1 MKTLNFPTSACR
13 YCRHY
18 DVEGRRGG
26 MCQQLGVSVR
36 GNWKAC
42 SLALPL
48 FTPSWESI
56 EEILQDEKLILKEA
70 FSVNCSLGSTETV
83 VSEEETLC
91 ASVKLTAD
99 IVLV

>member
-42 SLALPL
+42 SLALPV

-70 FSVNCSLGSTETV
+70 FSVNCSV
-83 VSEEETLC
+83 DNAETLVC
-91 ASVKLTAD
+91 EEQTISAAEKITAD